1 MSVDHTQS
9 IAMRLPLVE
18 ALRALASTIIAW
30 HHFSLYWP
38 PGTEVIPV
46 FSAALEW
53 MKLNGRATQLFFV
66 IGGFVMAQSM
76 AKRQWDCRSFVRYV
90 WHRYLRLGLPYLAA
104 VVLAIGACALGR
116 GVVSEYV
123 AGAPPTLAQILA
135 HVFFLQKIL
144 GYDSFSAGMWF
155 VCINFQMSL
164 ILAALLLLRDAA
176 RVRSIVLPMV
186 LAWGLAAASLFHFNL
201 DDRWD
206 MWAVYFFAH
215 FFTGVM
221 AYYGLKSARWQR
233 LFWLYVL
240 MTAVTL
246 TWRCWLAG
254 WVLELPIIR
263 MLVALGVG
271 ILLFCG
277 GELGFARTWPPGT
290 QVEYLGRTAYSLF
303 LVHFPVLVMV
313 LTLWTWLKW
322 TSPLATVAGLCI
334 TYAASLLAANLFY
347 RFIETP
353 AAKRIDALA

>member
-1 MSVDHTQS
+1 MDYTKS

-18 ALRALASTIIAW
+18 ALRAIASTIIAL
-30 HHFSLYWP
+30 HHLALYWP
-38 PGTEVIPV
+38 PASEVIPG
-46 FSAALEW
+46 FSTAVEW
-53 MKLNGRATQLFFV
+53 MKVNGRATQLFFV

-76 AKRQWDCRSFVRYV
+76 SKRHWDYRAFRRYMG
-90 WHRYLRLGLPYLAA
+90 HRYLRLALPYLAA
-104 VVLAIGACALGR
+104 MVLAIGACALGR
-116 GVVSEYV
+116 GLVSDYVV
-123 AGAPPTLAQILA
+123 GAPPTLMQVVA

-144 GYDSFSAGMWF
+144 GFDSFSAGMWF

-164 ILAALLLLRDAA
+164 ILALLLLLRDAS
-176 RVRSIVLPMV
+176 RVPSIVLPMM

-221 AYYGLKSARWQR
+221 AYYGSKSARWQR

-240 MTAVTL
+240 MTMLAL
-246 TWRCWLAG
+246 TWRCWRAD
-254 WVLELPIIR
+254 WTLEMPIIR

-277 GELGFARTWPPGT
+277 GKLGFARTWPRSA
-290 QVEYLGRTAYSLF
+290 VLSYLGRTSYSLF
-303 LVHFPVLVMV
+303 LVHFPVLVLV
-313 LTLWTWLKW
+313 LTLWTRLTW
-322 TSPLATVAGLCI
+322 TSPLATVAGLCV
-334 TYAASLLAANLFY
+334 TYLLSLLASNLFY
-347 RFIETP
+347 RFVEVP